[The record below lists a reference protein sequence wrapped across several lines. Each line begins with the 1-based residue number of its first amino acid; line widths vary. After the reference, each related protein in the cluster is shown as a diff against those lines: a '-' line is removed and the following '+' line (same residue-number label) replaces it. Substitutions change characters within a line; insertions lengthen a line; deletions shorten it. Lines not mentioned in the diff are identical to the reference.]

1 MEHEWTANQCPA
13 WLMTDHFDHMIFGH
27 RHLPIDMEV
36 APGSRYVN
44 LGDWISYYTYATSDG
59 RELKLMKR
67 SSDGVLEGDVRVVG
81 GPAV

>member
-1 MEHEWTANQCPA
+1 
-13 WLMTDHFDHMIFGH
+13 MTDHFDHMIFGH